1 MEKQDNLAKI
11 INKKDEI
18 IINLVE
24 KMKALEEKIKGDVE
38 IIDENYEMDTT
49 FCNPFLR
56 VSFEQCDFIS
66 KSSGVQVHV
75 REKHKVINYPQPH
88 LTFM

>member
-38 IIDENYEMDTT
+38 IIDEN
-49 FCNPFLR
+49 N
-56 VSFEQCDFIS
+56 
-66 KSSGVQVHV
+66 
-75 REKHKVINYPQPH
+75 
-88 LTFM
+88 